1 MRPRFSLLSSPVRF
15 KALFGSSL
23 LPRSRLGA
31 PGLALSGSR
40 SVVGSGPAVL
50 ELVSG
55 QVEVREEFISEEE
68 ERELLGELEPVLK
81 RKRYEFDH
89 WDNAIHGYRETERSH
104 WSERN
109 SETLQRVRDVAF
121 PPGTPQLG
129 PVHVLDVDKG
139 GYIKP
144 HVDSVKFC
152 GSTIAGLSLLSPS
165 VMRLVS
171 EQNQSDWVDLLLLRR
186 SLYILRGAARYLF
199 THQVLKEG
207 DSYFGGVEVPRGRRV
222 SVICRSLPSVA

>member
-144 HVDSVKFC
+144 HVDSVKGC
-152 GSTIAGLSLLSPS
+152 S
-165 VMRLVS
+165 
-171 EQNQSDWVDLLLLRR
+171 
-186 SLYILRGAARYLF
+186 
-199 THQVLKEG
+199 
-207 DSYFGGVEVPRGRRV
+207 
-222 SVICRSLPSVA
+222 SLPLHSPGPEGGGLLFRRGGGAPGPARLGDLQEPSQRGLKGAVWREQSCSAGGQAQTRLRTLGRTVSLRCV